1 MLDMHREQ
9 LRKKQKAQNGSN
21 AGRLQKMGDNLGFE
35 KAKIQGANQIAKATQ
50 RTTNQI
56 ENYAGNVQ
64 ATIGNVA
71 ADTVY
76 TAEQKVTSGLQI
88 ASEQMNRAADQ
99 TLQNTTAY
107 TNAQVTNVQNQ
118 ARGNIEEL
126 GDAVQDHLEAGTRQA
141 SATIMHG
148 KRALVEKQ
156 TYAQK
161 MGDGIVSVGRDI
173 NNGILST
180 GNRIKEGIEDASRHG
195 ARIFGGLKIAPEFD
209 ITSKSNNLVK
219 RHNSIFQGQS
229 YHHDGEGED
238 SRTESQRKFDIH
250 DKRARN
256 LLKELK
262 EMGKIYTLCGD
273 YYARINHWLTLPTII
288 ITAMS
293 GFVSFLGGSTGVPN
307 EWKQWI
313 AVTVGFMAT
322 LATILGGFQSTFK
335 WGSKS
340 DMFLQA
346 AQQLLILEG
355 KLNFCIM
362 SDEDSLKDIEV
373 IQETMLDIAKGMRF
387 FPPQQLVK
395 AWWEMGMIDETQK
408 REPLPS
414 WASQHSRDLR
424 DLGIN
429 EKNDLRFI
437 TKEMLES
444 LDPPMSKANVKK
456 VFIEKAKQGGI
467 MTPDEAVFLSKR
479 TIRRLKA
486 DNLWRSSLDNNQRSR
501 T

>member
-1 MLDMHREQ
+1 MISH
-9 LRKKQKAQNGSN
+9 AS
-21 AGRLQKMGDNLGFE
+21 F
-35 KAKIQGANQIAKATQ
+35 IYVHFI
-50 RTTNQI
+50 
-56 ENYAGNVQ
+56 
-64 ATIGNVA
+64 VA
-71 ADTVY
+71 IV
-76 TAEQKVTSGLQI
+76 
-88 ASEQMNRAADQ
+88 
-99 TLQNTTAY
+99 
-107 TNAQVTNVQNQ
+107 
-118 ARGNIEEL
+118 NI
-126 GDAVQDHLEAGTRQA
+126 
-141 SATIMHG
+141 IIII
-148 KRALVEKQ
+148 
-156 TYAQK
+156 Y
-161 MGDGIVSVGRDI
+161 
-173 NNGILST
+173 
-180 GNRIKEGIEDASRHG
+180 SRPG
-195 ARIFGGLKIAPEFD
+195 
-209 ITSKSNNLVK
+209 
-219 RHNSIFQGQS
+219 
-229 YHHDGEGED
+229 YHHDGDPED
-238 SRTESQRKFDIH
+238 SRTEEQRKFDIH

-262 EMGKIYTLCGD
+262 EMGKVYTLCGD

-340 DMFLQA
+340 DMFLNA

-362 SDEDSLKDIEV
+362 SDEDSLKDIQT

-395 AWWEMGMIDETQK
+395 TWWEMGMIDETQK

-414 WASQHSRDLR
+414 WASQHIRDLR

-429 EKNDLRFI
+429 EKNDLRFV
-437 TKEMLES
+437 TNEMLES
-444 LDPPMSKANVKK
+444 LDPPMSKANIKK

-467 MTPDEAVFLSKR
+467 MAPDEAVFLSKR

-486 DNLWRSSLDNNQRSR
+486 DNLWRSSVDNNQKSRS
-501 T
+501 